1 MRDAHIFGLR
11 AVDLVAEDPAAGGAM
26 RIHALAAIFAFAA
39 SRDARDQDAV
49 AGTETGDT
57 GADAVHHPD
66 AFVTE
71 NAAGL
76 TRRHL
81 PFENVQIGSANGRL
95 GDLYDCI
102 GRSGDGGHR
111 SFLKRLLAGTLID
124 KRFHNRRGFG
134 FLLWRFGDERCHDR
148 PHIC

>member
-76 TRRHL
+76 TRRHV
-81 PFENVQIGSANGRL
+81 PFENVQIGSQMVVLAIFTIASVGAEMA
-95 GDLYDCI
+95 GI
-102 GRSGDGGHR
+102 GRS
-111 SFLKRLLAGTLID
+111 SSAFLPG
-124 KRFHNRRGFG
+124 
-134 FLLWRFGDERCHDR
+134 
-148 PHIC
+148 P